1 MTIPLGIILWLI
13 AVILIVYPFFKP
25 GARDI
30 PGDGV
35 LEEEVERLVQELRR
49 SRSGVPEEDMELVCP
64 NCGERCDFGG
74 KCCSECGASLT
85 S

>member
-1 MTIPLGIILWLI
+1 MTIPLGIILGLI
-13 AVILIVYPFFKP
+13 TVILIVYPFFKP

-35 LEEEVERLVQELRR
+35 LEEEVEIHQIYIIQ
-49 SRSGVPEEDMELVCP
+49 
-64 NCGERCDFGG
+64 
-74 KCCSECGASLT
+74 KHSLMVG

>member
-25 GARDI
+25 EARDI

-35 LEEEVERLVQELRR
+35 LEEEVERRVQELRR

-74 KCCSECGASLT
+74 EFCSECGASLT